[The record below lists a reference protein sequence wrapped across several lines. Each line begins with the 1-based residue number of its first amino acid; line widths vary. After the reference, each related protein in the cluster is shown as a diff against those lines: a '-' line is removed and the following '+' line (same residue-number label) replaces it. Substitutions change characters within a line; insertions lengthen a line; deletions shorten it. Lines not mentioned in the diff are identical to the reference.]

1 MKSRLLAACAAIG
14 ALAFSAPALAE
25 HHEEAGAAGA
35 LVAPPIEYTQ
45 WTLDNGLRVIAVQ
58 DHSTATVT
66 TSMWYEIGA
75 KLDPEGRSGFA
86 HLFEHILS
94 RKTVNMPY
102 NMIYGLTADIGGT
115 RNASNSVDR
124 TNYHEQVPAEYLET
138 MLWTHRERMAFPV
151 IDDQV
156 FDSERDVVKEELR
169 TRVLAPPYG
178 RFARFVLPENT
189 YDTLPHRRPSIGSLE
204 DLDAAT
210 LDDARA
216 FHQAYY
222 GPDTATLI
230 VAGNF
235 EMDELRALVDRYF
248 ADIPPRENPLDGT
261 ITERDAPRTAP
272 RTVASYGPNV
282 PLPATGTLWQGPA
295 AADPDVAVLE
305 VLFAILNRGE
315 NSRFNSALV
324 RSGLAVQVEMAVDWS
339 EEASRIAWFGL
350 ASPSGDLAAV
360 KSALDAEVDR
370 VRTELVSAAELAE
383 AKNELISA
391 ALRRRETARGR
402 AFEIGEYLVLSGD
415 PDMADLR
422 LQRIAEV
429 TPEDIRRVANRWLAP
444 EARVDLTYERG
455 EPDAANYANPVPMP
469 TFRTL
474 PHAVGAP
481 REVLPKGVR
490 QEPPAPGA
498 RPEVTTPELVRHSLS
513 NGIEVL
519 AAQTGDVPVATLT
532 VLVPGGS
539 ASDPRE
545 KAGLANMTANLADKG
560 TATMSAEEI
569 AAKLESLG
577 ATLGASAHSDGSTI
591 TLAAPTQ
598 NLAEAGAVLADL
610 LRHASYPESEVERE
624 RARTID
630 SLNAAMSD
638 PASLASMARRPML
651 YGDAPYGGQTAGLPE
666 SIAPITREDML
677 QHRQTWWHPG
687 ATQVIITGGISP
699 EDGFALTE
707 SLLGDWQMDAPAPV
721 QPEAPAGEPLPA
733 RTLVIDNPDVGQAA
747 VYLFARGP
755 ELDDPDYYTLDLA
768 NAVLGGGSSGRLFEE
783 IRTKRSLSYGAYSGL
798 GSLADD
804 PLMGASAQTAHE
816 TVDEVVAVMLGE
828 FARIGDEP
836 LDEDLLARRRLY
848 LTGGNARAMES
859 SAGYAG
865 TVANFVALGIDPAE
879 ADLYAQR
886 LDAVTAQAANAAADR
901 YFDPEQTSIVI
912 VGKAAAFIDE
922 LRAIRP
928 DVEVITM
935 DELDLSS
942 ATLR

>member
-1 MKSRLLAACAAIG
+1 
-14 ALAFSAPALAE
+14 
-25 HHEEAGAAGA
+25 
-35 LVAPPIEYTQ
+35 
-45 WTLDNGLRVIAVQ
+45 
-58 DHSTATVT
+58 
-66 TSMWYEIGA
+66 
-75 KLDPEGRSGFA
+75 
-86 HLFEHILS
+86 
-94 RKTVNMPY
+94 MPY

-124 TNYHEQVPAEYLET
+124 TNYYEQVPAEYLET

-151 IDDQV
+151 IDDHV

-178 RFARFVLPENT
+178 RFSRFVLPENT

-248 ADIPPRENPLDGT
+248 ADIPPRENPVDVT
-261 ITERDAPRTAP
+261 ITERDTKRTEP

-282 PLPATGTLWQGPA
+282 PLPATGSLWQGPG

-305 VLFAILNRGE
+305 VLLAILNRGE
-315 NSRFNSALV
+315 NSRFNSALI
-324 RSGLAVQVEMAVDWS
+324 RTGLAVQAEMAVDWS

-350 ASPSGDLAAV
+350 ASPNGDLPSV
-360 KSALDAEVDR
+360 KAALDAEAER
-370 VRTELVSAAELAE
+370 IRTEPVTAAELAE
-383 AKNELISA
+383 AKNEIIGS

-415 PDMADLR
+415 PQMADVR
-422 LQRIAEV
+422 LQRIAAV
-429 TPEDIRRVANRWLAP
+429 TPEDILRVANEWLAP

-455 EPDAANYANPVPMP
+455 EPDPASYANPVPMP

-474 PHAVGAP
+474 PEAVGAP
-481 REVLPKGVR
+481 REVLPEGVR
-490 QEPPAPGA
+490 LEPPAPGV
-498 RPEVTTPELVRHSLS
+498 RPEVTTPELVRHTLG

-519 AAQTGDVPVATLT
+519 AAQTGNVPVATLT

-545 KAGLANMTANLADKG
+545 KAGIANMAATLANKG
-560 TATMSAEEI
+560 TETMSAEAI
-569 AAKLESLG
+569 AARLESLG
-577 ATLGASAHSDGSTI
+577 ATLGASARSDGSTI
-591 TLAAPTQ
+591 TLTAPTQ
-598 NLAEAGAVLADL
+598 NLHEAGAVLADM
-610 LRHASYPESEVERE
+610 LRNASYPADEVERE
-624 RARTID
+624 RSRTID
-630 SLNAAMSD
+630 SLGAAMSD
-638 PASLASMARRPML
+638 PGSLASMARRPLL
-651 YGDAPYGGQTAGLPE
+651 YGDAPYGGQTVGLPE
-666 SIAPITREDML
+666 SIAAITREDL
-677 QHRQTWWHPG
+677 IDHRRTYWHPG
-687 ATQVIITGGISP
+687 AMQVIITGGISP

-707 SLLGDWQMDAPAPV
+707 NLLGDWQVDEPAPV
-721 QPEAPAGEPLPA
+721 APEAPAGTPLPT
-733 RTLVIDNPDVGQAA
+733 RTVVIDNPDVGQSA
-747 VYLFARGP
+747 VYLFGRGP
-755 ELDDPDYYTLDLA
+755 ELDDPQYYPLDLA

-816 TVDEVVAVMLGE
+816 TVDEVVEVMLGE
-828 FARIGDEP
+828 FARIGSEP
-836 LDEDLLARRRLY
+836 LDEDHLARRRLY

-879 ADLYAQR
+879 ADRYAER
-886 LDAVTAQAANAAADR
+886 LDAVSAEAASAAAAR

-912 VGKAAAFIDE
+912 VGKAEAFIDE

-928 DVEVITM
+928 DVEVISM

-942 ATLR
+942 ASLR